1 MAYAYSPGLK
11 VLKSTVLRRNRRLPI
26 KGQTLVKIG
35 DKVGA
40 EQVVLKTELPGKAD
54 VVNVMSLLGCQPHE
68 VKQFM
73 VKPIGEHVEKGEL
86 LAMRAAFFG
95 LFKTRIESPMS
106 GTIESVSDVSGQ
118 VVMRGA
124 PVPVDVKAYIDGK
137 VVEADEGEHVT
148 VEVTGSFIQGIFGVG
163 GETYGKIV
171 VASETPNDIL
181 DENSFT
187 EEMKGCVVVG
197 GSLITYDGLQKAIKV
212 GVNAV
217 VVGGFDDADLKKF
230 LGFDLGVA
238 ITGHE
243 ELGLTLV
250 LTEGFGQ
257 IPMADKTFAL
267 LKECEGKNAS
277 VNGATQIRAGVM
289 RPEIIVARDEEASMK
304 ENEAKLILDIGTRVR
319 VIREPYFGMFGTV
332 TALPAELT
340 KLPTESL
347 ARVLDL
353 KFDDG
358 TVATV
363 PRANVEIM
371 ATEKDDTAEN

>member
-26 KGQTLVKIG
+26 KGQTLVRIG

-106 GTIESVSDVSGQ
+106 GTIESISDVSGQ

-163 GETYGKIV
+163 GETYGRII
-171 VASETPNDIL
+171 VASNDPNGVL

-187 EEMKGCVVVG
+187 EEMKGAVVVG
-197 GSLITYDGLQKAIKV
+197 GSLITYEGLQKAIKC
-212 GVNAV
+212 GVHAV

-289 RPEIIVARDEEASMK
+289 RPEVIVARDEEASMK

-319 VIREPYFGMFGTV
+319 VIREPYFGLFGTV

>member
-73 VKPIGEHVEKGEL
+73 VKPIGDHVEKGEL

-163 GETYGKIV
+163 GETYGRIV
-171 VASETPNDIL
+171 VASKTPDDIL

-187 EEMKGCVVVG
+187 EGMKGAVVVG
-197 GSLITYDGLQKAIKV
+197 GSLITYDGLQKAIAV

>member
-26 KGQTLVKIG
+26 KGQTLVRIG

-106 GTIESVSDVSGQ
+106 GTIESISDVSGQ

-163 GETYGKIV
+163 GETYGRII
-171 VASETPNDIL
+171 VASDDPNGVL
-181 DENSFT
+181 NENSFT
-187 EEMKGCVVVG
+187 EEMKGAVVVG
-197 GSLITYDGLQKAIKV
+197 GSLITYEGLQKAIKC
-212 GVNAV
+212 GVHAV

-289 RPEIIVARDEEASMK
+289 RPEVIVARDEEASMK

-319 VIREPYFGMFGTV
+319 VIREPYFGLFGTV

-371 ATEKDDTAEN
+371 ATEKDDTQEN

>member
-26 KGQTLVKIG
+26 KGQTLVRIG

-106 GTIESVSDVSGQ
+106 GTIESISDVSGQ

-163 GETYGKIV
+163 GETYGRII
-171 VASETPNDIL
+171 VASSDPSGVL

-187 EEMKGCVVVG
+187 EEMKGAVVVG
-197 GSLITYDGLQKAIKV
+197 GSLITYEGLQKAIKC
-212 GVNAV
+212 GVHAV

-289 RPEIIVARDEEASMK
+289 RPEVIVARDEEASMK

-319 VIREPYFGMFGTV
+319 VIREPYFGLFGTV

-371 ATEKDDTAEN
+371 ATEKDDTQEN

>member
-163 GETYGKIV
+163 GETYGRIV
-171 VASETPNDIL
+171 VASSDPNGVL
-181 DENSFT
+181 DENSFS
-187 EEMKGCVVVG
+187 EEMKGAVVVG
-197 GSLITYDGLQKAIKV
+197 GSLITYNGLQKAIEV

-319 VIREPYFGMFGTV
+319 VIREPYFGLFGTV

>member
-73 VKPIGEHVEKGEL
+73 VKPIGDHVEKGEL

-163 GETYGKIV
+163 GETYGRIV
-171 VASETPNDIL
+171 MASSDPSGIL

-187 EEMKGCVVVG
+187 EDMKGAVVVG
-197 GSLITYDGLQKAIKV
+197 GSLITYDGLQKAIEA

>member
-163 GETYGKIV
+163 GETYGRIV
-171 VASETPNDIL
+171 MASSDPNGVL

-197 GSLITYDGLQKAIKV
+197 GSLITYNGLQKAIEV

-319 VIREPYFGMFGTV
+319 VIREPYFGLFGTV

>member
-163 GETYGKIV
+163 GETYGRIV
-171 VASETPNDIL
+171 VASNDPNGVL
-181 DENSFT
+181 DENSFS
-187 EEMKGCVVVG
+187 EEMKGAVVVG
-197 GSLITYDGLQKAIKV
+197 GSLITYNGLQKAIEV

-319 VIREPYFGMFGTV
+319 VIREPYFGLFGTV

>member
-73 VKPIGEHVEKGEL
+73 VKPIGDHVEKGEL

-171 VASETPNDIL
+171 VASDDPNGVL

-197 GSLITYDGLQKAIKV
+197 GSLITYNGLQKAIEC

>member
-106 GTIESVSDVSGQ
+106 GTIESISDVSGQ

-163 GETYGKIV
+163 GETYGRII
-171 VASETPNDIL
+171 VASDDPNGVL

-187 EEMKGCVVVG
+187 EEMKGAVVVG
-197 GSLITYDGLQKAIKV
+197 GSLITYEGLQKAIKC

-289 RPEIIVARDEEASMK
+289 RPEVIVARDEEASMK

-319 VIREPYFGMFGTV
+319 VIREPYFGLFGTV

-371 ATEKDDTAEN
+371 ATEKDDTSEN

>member
-163 GETYGKIV
+163 GETYGRIV
-171 VASETPNDIL
+171 VASSDPNGVL
-181 DENSFT
+181 DENSFS
-187 EEMKGCVVVG
+187 EEMKGAVVVG
-197 GSLITYDGLQKAIKV
+197 GSLITYNGLQKAIEV

-319 VIREPYFGMFGTV
+319 VIREPYFGLFGTV

-363 PRANVEIM
+363 PRAHVEIM
-371 ATEKDDTAEN
+371 ATEKDDPAEN

>member
-73 VKPIGEHVEKGEL
+73 VKPIGDHVEKGEL

-163 GETYGKIV
+163 GETYGRIV
-171 VASETPNDIL
+171 VASKTPDDIL

-187 EEMKGCVVVG
+187 EGMKGAVVVG
-197 GSLITYDGLQKAIKV
+197 GSLITYNGLQKAIAV

-353 KFDDG
+353 KFDNG

>member
-73 VKPIGEHVEKGEL
+73 VKPIGDHVEKGEL

-171 VASETPNDIL
+171 VASSDPNGVL

-197 GSLITYDGLQKAIKV
+197 GSLITYNGLQKAIEA

>member
-26 KGQTLVKIG
+26 KGQTLVAIG

-106 GTIESVSDVSGQ
+106 GTIESISDVSGQ

-163 GETYGKIV
+163 GETYGRII
-171 VASETPNDIL
+171 VASDDPTGIL

-187 EEMKGCVVVG
+187 EEMKGAVVVG
-197 GSLITYDGLQKAIKV
+197 GSLITYEGLQKAIGC
-212 GVNAV
+212 GVHAV

-289 RPEIIVARDEEASMK
+289 RPEVIVARDEEASMK

-319 VIREPYFGMFGTV
+319 VIREPYFGLFGTV

-371 ATEKDDTAEN
+371 ATEKDDTQEN

>member
-163 GETYGKIV
+163 GETYGRIV
-171 VASETPNDIL
+171 MASSDPSGIL

-187 EEMKGCVVVG
+187 EDMKGAVVVG
-197 GSLITYDGLQKAIKV
+197 GSLITYDGLQKAIEA

>member
-73 VKPIGEHVEKGEL
+73 VKPIGDHVEKGEL

-163 GETYGKIV
+163 GETYGRIV
-171 VASETPNDIL
+171 VASSDPNGVL
-181 DENSFT
+181 DENSFS
-187 EEMKGCVVVG
+187 EEMKGAVVVG
-197 GSLITYDGLQKAIKV
+197 GSLITYNGLQKAIEC

-319 VIREPYFGMFGTV
+319 VIREPYFGLFGTV

>member
-106 GTIESVSDVSGQ
+106 GTIESISDVSGQ

-163 GETYGKIV
+163 GETYGRII
-171 VASETPNDIL
+171 VASDDPNGVL

-187 EEMKGCVVVG
+187 EEMKGAVVVG
-197 GSLITYDGLQKAIKV
+197 GSLITYEGLQKAIKC
-212 GVNAV
+212 GVHAV

-289 RPEIIVARDEEASMK
+289 RPEVIVARDEEASMK

-319 VIREPYFGMFGTV
+319 VIREPYFGLFGTV

-371 ATEKDDTAEN
+371 ATEKDDTQEN

>member
-106 GTIESVSDVSGQ
+106 GTIESISDVSGQ

-163 GETYGKIV
+163 GETYGRII
-171 VASETPNDIL
+171 VASDDPTGIL

-187 EEMKGCVVVG
+187 EEMKGAVVVG
-197 GSLITYDGLQKAIKV
+197 GSLITYEGLQKAIKC

-289 RPEIIVARDEEASMK
+289 RPEVIVARDEEASMK

-319 VIREPYFGMFGTV
+319 VIREPYFGLFGTV

-371 ATEKDDTAEN
+371 ATEKDDTSEN

>member
-106 GTIESVSDVSGQ
+106 GTIESISDVSGQ

-163 GETYGKIV
+163 GETYGRIV
-171 VASETPNDIL
+171 VASQDPNGIL
-181 DENSFT
+181 DESSFT
-187 EEMKGCVVVG
+187 DEMKGAVVVG
-197 GSLITYDGLQKAIKV
+197 GSLITYNGLKKAIEC

-289 RPEIIVARDEEASMK
+289 RPEVIVARDEEASMK

-319 VIREPYFGMFGTV
+319 VIREPYFGLFGTV

>member
-73 VKPIGEHVEKGEL
+73 VKPIGDHVEKGEL

-171 VASETPNDIL
+171 VASDDPNGVL

-197 GSLITYDGLQKAIKV
+197 GSLITYNGLQKAIEC

-217 VVGGFDDADLKKF
+217 VVGGFDDADLKRF

>member
-1 MAYAYSPGLK
+1 
-11 VLKSTVLRRNRRLPI
+11 
-26 KGQTLVKIG
+26 
-35 DKVGA
+35 
-40 EQVVLKTELPGKAD
+40 AD

-106 GTIESVSDVSGQ
+106 GTIESISDVSGQ

-163 GETYGKIV
+163 GETYGRII
-171 VASETPNDIL
+171 VASDDPTGIL

-187 EEMKGCVVVG
+187 EEMKGAVVVG
-197 GSLITYDGLQKAIKV
+197 GSLITYEGLQKAIGC
-212 GVNAV
+212 GVHAV

-289 RPEIIVARDEEASMK
+289 RPEVIVARDEEASMK

-319 VIREPYFGMFGTV
+319 VIREPYFGLFGTV

-371 ATEKDDTAEN
+371 ATEKDDTQEN

>member
-26 KGQTLVKIG
+26 KGQTLVAIG

-106 GTIESVSDVSGQ
+106 GTIESISDVSGQ

-163 GETYGKIV
+163 GETYGRII
-171 VASETPNDIL
+171 VASDDPNGVL

-187 EEMKGCVVVG
+187 EEMKGAVVVG
-197 GSLITYDGLQKAIKV
+197 GSLITYEGLQKAIKC

-289 RPEIIVARDEEASMK
+289 RPEVIVARDEEASMK

-319 VIREPYFGMFGTV
+319 VIREPYFGLFGTV

-371 ATEKDDTAEN
+371 ATEKDDTQEN

>member
-1 MAYAYSPGLK
+1 M
-11 VLKSTVLRRNRRLPI
+11 
-26 KGQTLVKIG
+26 
-35 DKVGA
+35 
-40 EQVVLKTELPGKAD
+40 
-54 VVNVMSLLGCQPHE
+54 
-68 VKQFM
+68 
-73 VKPIGEHVEKGEL
+73 
-86 LAMRAAFFG
+86 
-95 LFKTRIESPMS
+95 
-106 GTIESVSDVSGQ
+106 
-118 VVMRGA
+118 
-124 PVPVDVKAYIDGK
+124 
-137 VVEADEGEHVT
+137 
-148 VEVTGSFIQGIFGVG
+148 G
-163 GETYGKIV
+163 GETYGRIV
-171 VASETPNDIL
+171 VASSDPNGVL
-181 DENSFT
+181 DENSFS
-187 EEMKGCVVVG
+187 EEMKGAVVVG
-197 GSLITYDGLQKAIKV
+197 GSLITYNGLQKAIEV

-319 VIREPYFGMFGTV
+319 VIREPYFGLFGTV

>member
-26 KGQTLVKIG
+26 KGQTLVAIG

-171 VASETPNDIL
+171 VASKTPNDIL

-197 GSLITYDGLQKAIKV
+197 GSLITYNGLQKAIEV

>member
-86 LAMRAAFFG
+86 LAMRATFFG

-163 GETYGKIV
+163 GETYGRIV
-171 VASETPNDIL
+171 VASKTPDDIL

-187 EEMKGCVVVG
+187 EGMKGAVVAG
-197 GSLITYDGLQKAIKV
+197 GSLITYDGLQKAIAV

-353 KFDDG
+353 KFDNG

>member
-11 VLKSTVLRRNRRLPI
+11 VLKSTVLRRMRRLPI

-163 GETYGKIV
+163 GETYGRIRV
-171 VASETPNDIL
+171 VSDDPNGIL
-181 DENSFT
+181 DENSFS
-187 EEMKGCVVVG
+187 EKMKGEVVVG
-197 GSLITYDGLQKAIKV
+197 GSLITYEGLQKAIEC

-319 VIREPYFGMFGTV
+319 VIREPYFGLFGTV

>member
-106 GTIESVSDVSGQ
+106 GTIESISDVSGQ

-163 GETYGKIV
+163 GETYGRIV
-171 VASETPNDIL
+171 VVSQDPNGIL
-181 DENSFT
+181 DESSFT
-187 EEMKGCVVVG
+187 DEMKGAVVVG
-197 GSLITYDGLQKAIKV
+197 GSLITYNGLKKAIEC

-289 RPEIIVARDEEASMK
+289 RPEVIVARDEEASMK

-319 VIREPYFGMFGTV
+319 VIREPYFGLFGTV

-371 ATEKDDTAEN
+371 ATEKDDTQEN

>member
-73 VKPIGEHVEKGEL
+73 VKPIGDHVEKGEL

-163 GETYGKIV
+163 GETYGRIV
-171 VASETPNDIL
+171 MASSDPNGVL

-187 EEMKGCVVVG
+187 AEMKGCVVVG
-197 GSLITYDGLQKAIKV
+197 GSLITYNGLQKAIEV

-319 VIREPYFGMFGTV
+319 VIREPYFGLFGTV

>member
-163 GETYGKIV
+163 GETYGRIV
-171 VASETPNDIL
+171 VASKTPDDIL

-187 EEMKGCVVVG
+187 EGMKGAVVVG
-197 GSLITYDGLQKAIKV
+197 GSLITYNGLQKAIEV

-319 VIREPYFGMFGTV
+319 VIREPYFGLFGTV

>member
-171 VASETPNDIL
+171 VASQTPNDIL

>member
-106 GTIESVSDVSGQ
+106 GTIESISDVSGQ

-163 GETYGKIV
+163 GETYGRIV
-171 VASETPNDIL
+171 MVSQDPNGIL
-181 DENSFT
+181 DESSFT
-187 EEMKGCVVVG
+187 EEMKGAVVVG
-197 GSLITYDGLQKAIKV
+197 GSLITYNGLKKAIEC

-289 RPEIIVARDEEASMK
+289 RPEVIVARDEEASMK

-319 VIREPYFGMFGTV
+319 VIREPYFGLFGTV

>member
-26 KGQTLVKIG
+26 KGQTLVAIG
-35 DKVGA
+35 DEVGA

-163 GETYGKIV
+163 GETYGRIV
-171 VASETPNDIL
+171 VASSDPNGVL
-181 DENSFT
+181 DENSFS
-187 EEMKGCVVVG
+187 EEMKGAVVVG
-197 GSLITYDGLQKAIKV
+197 GSLITYNGLQKAIEV

-319 VIREPYFGMFGTV
+319 VIREPYFGLFGTV

>member
-163 GETYGKIV
+163 GETYGRIV
-171 VASETPNDIL
+171 VASSDPNGVL
-181 DENSFT
+181 DENSFS
-187 EEMKGCVVVG
+187 EEMKGAVVVG
-197 GSLITYDGLQKAIKV
+197 GSLITYNGLQKAIEV

-217 VVGGFDDADLKKF
+217 VVGGFDDAELKKF

-319 VIREPYFGMFGTV
+319 VIREPYFGLFGTV

>member
-163 GETYGKIV
+163 GETYGRIV
-171 VASETPNDIL
+171 VASKTPDDIL

-187 EEMKGCVVVG
+187 EGMKGAVVVG
-197 GSLITYDGLQKAIKV
+197 GSLITYNGLQKAIEV

-238 ITGHE
+238 ITGPE

-319 VIREPYFGMFGTV
+319 VIREPYFGLFGTV

>member
-73 VKPIGEHVEKGEL
+73 VKPIGDHVEKGEL

-163 GETYGKIV
+163 GETYGRIV
-171 VASETPNDIL
+171 LASKTPDDIL

-187 EEMKGCVVVG
+187 EGMKGAVVVG
-197 GSLITYDGLQKAIKV
+197 GSLITYDGLQKAIAV

-353 KFDDG
+353 KFDNG

>member
-73 VKPIGEHVEKGEL
+73 VKPIGDHVEKGEL

-163 GETYGKIV
+163 GETYGRIV
-171 VASETPNDIL
+171 MASSDPSGIL

-187 EEMKGCVVVG
+187 EDMKGAVVVG
-197 GSLITYDGLQKAIKV
+197 GSLITYNGLQKAIEA

>member
-73 VKPIGEHVEKGEL
+73 VKPIGDHVEKGEL

-163 GETYGKIV
+163 GETYGRIV
-171 VASETPNDIL
+171 VASKTPDDIL

-187 EEMKGCVVVG
+187 EGMKGAVVVG
-197 GSLITYDGLQKAIKV
+197 GSLITYDGLQKAIAV

-353 KFDDG
+353 KFDNG